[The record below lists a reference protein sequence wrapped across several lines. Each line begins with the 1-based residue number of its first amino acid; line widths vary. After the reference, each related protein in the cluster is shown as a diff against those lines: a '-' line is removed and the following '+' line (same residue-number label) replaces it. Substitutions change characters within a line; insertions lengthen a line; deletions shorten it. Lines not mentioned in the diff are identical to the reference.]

1 MEILERNLLKELA
14 KAKNQPDPRAN
25 LNTVWAECGS
35 GDVAEFTQ
43 VWQVL
48 ESAGLVEGRLFN
60 SLGKIRGLGKIT
72 IAGEQQI
79 QKDSQSGASS
89 GEHLNLLRNDE
100 LKEFVYKQ
108 IYELRGH
115 SSELASAL
123 EGLTVLITRLEKRF
137 PDESTEE
144 QA

>member
-100 LKEFVYKQ
+100 LKEIVYNQ
-108 IYELRGH
+108 IYEIRGH
-115 SSELASAL
+115 SSELASA
-123 EGLTVLITRLEKRF
+123 
-137 PDESTEE
+137 
-144 QA
+144 Q